1 MEERKDV
8 TSYAEFHETARPV
21 IASIKRGLACKC
33 PSCGEGRIFNSY
45 LEVNDTCPSCEEVL
59 SHHQADD
66 FPPYLTISIVGH
78 VIVAAMLI
86 VERSTDL
93 STGFHLAIWIPL
105 TIILS
110 LALLRPL
117 KGAVVGMQWA
127 TRMHGF
133 GSGDDFINADNEDRL
148 N

>member
-1 MEERKDV
+1 MKGKKDV
-8 TSYAEFHETARPV
+8 ADFVEYHDTARPV
-21 IASIKRGLACKC
+21 MRSINRGLACKC
-33 PSCGEGRIFNSY
+33 PSCGEGKTFNGY
-45 LEVNDTCPSCEEVL
+45 LEVNDACPACDENL
-59 SHHQADD
+59 SHHRADD
-66 FPPYLTISIVGH
+66 FPPYLTIFIVGH
-78 VIVAAMLI
+78 IIVAAMMM

-133 GSGDDFINADNEDRL
+133 GSGDDFVNADNEDRL
-148 N
+148 Y